1 MKYTKTISK
10 KYSTNRTKYRSTN
23 TYTLPVI
30 KNINLKGKSVLDFGC
45 GDGSDTEI
53 FIKMKAKEIT
63 GVDTS
68 ASMIALAKQRYKGIK
83 GIQFIQTN
91 GGKPPLKNNQFDFV
105 FSHFVLHYIKNTK
118 KQFIEIA
125 QVMKKGA
132 IFIAVF
138 NCLTGDKKL
147 VNKKVPLRL
156 GEGANALTITI
167 LSKDPEDIKNDLKIA
182 GFNVSKFLKI
192 SNPDAK
198 IDSKYNNKNNFK
210 ETTILLVAKKM

>member
-1 MKYTKTISK
+1 MKYTPTISK
-10 KYSTNRTKYRSTN
+10 KYSSNRAKYRSTN
-23 TYTLPVI
+23 KYTLPVV
-30 KNINLKGKSVLDFGC
+30 KKLSLKGKSVLDFGC
-45 GDGSDTEI
+45 GDGSDTEM
-53 FIKMKAKEIT
+53 FIKMNAKEII

-68 ASMIALAKQRYKGIK
+68 ASMIALAKQKYKGIK
-83 GIQFIQTN
+83 EVRFTQTT
-91 GGKPPLKNNQFDFV
+91 GTKLSFKNSQFDFV
-105 FSHFVLHYIKNTK
+105 FSHFVLHYIKDTK
-118 KQFIEIA
+118 KKFIEIA
-125 QVMKKGA
+125 RVMKKGA
-132 IFIAVF
+132 TFIAVF
-138 NCLTGDKKL
+138 NCLTDDKKL

-210 ETTILLVAKKM
+210 GITILLVAKKM